1 MATLG
6 TEKNGQCGEVAVI
19 ESLKQE
25 WTYGLSAETK
35 MAVVVRLEQE
45 WMYGLSAETKTAV
58 VERWPL

>member
-1 MATLG
+1 MNVWTVRRN
-6 TEKNGQCGEVAVI
+6 KNGSCREVAVV

-45 WMYGLSAETKTAV
+45 WTYGLSAETKIGV
-58 VERWPL
+58 VER